1 MLYRDCFLSLQK
13 ESSAKARNKATLRAA
28 GDEYQNG
35 DSAFLSDELPGIC
48 NEFVINYLPQFSKE
62 LWLPDL
68 KDLTQLVECLCEWL
82 FEQKMTTS

>member
-1 MLYRDCFLSLQK
+1 MRH
-13 ESSAKARNKATLRAA
+13 KATLRGAA
-28 GDEYQNG
+28 VGNEYYNG
-35 DSAFLSDELPGIC
+35 DSALLSDELPGIC
-48 NEFVINYLPQFSKE
+48 NEFIINYLPQFSNE